1 MTEHTGL
8 SDTSSAPATLAD
20 LPVGQAGVVVA
31 LDLRGAERRRLLDLG
46 LVPGTVVVAEM
57 RSPLGDPVA
66 YRVRGAS
73 VALRAAQARK
83 IQITYPDNITPD
95 IEANRCK
102 KHLYSPNLKRSQ
114 PVALR
119 APCAATCRGG
129 PTQ

>member
-73 VALRAAQARK
+73 VALRRDQAR
-83 IQITYPDNITPD
+83 QISIADPEHKAPDHTAPD
-95 IEANRCK
+95 IEA
-102 KHLYSPNLKRSQ
+102 
-114 PVALR
+114 
-119 APCAATCRGG
+119 T
-129 PTQ
+129 